1 MDIEKAITYDD
12 DIIKNEEGG
21 LIFNPYNSL
30 NIEITLNDVQS
41 ILTTYGVPNIVDNI
55 NLYKRAFVHRSYTKR
70 PHLENISQ
78 NITIVSKPDDCL
90 SLKTKSNERLEFLGD
105 SILGFVVAQ
114 KLYDLFPSASEGVL
128 SRLRASLVNQS
139 SLAELARQHQLGDY
153 LLLGSGELKSGGFRR
168 DSILSDALEAIM
180 GALFKDQGINA
191 CQTWIELLFAEK
203 LNDLSLDNWQKD
215 PKTQLQEL
223 MQSKKQVLPEYTLI
237 TMSGLAHEQMF
248 QVKCS
253 IPLLTDTC
261 VGTGI
266 SRKKAEQSA
275 AELMLELLNKDSI

>member
-1 MDIEKAITYDD
+1 V
-12 DIIKNEEGG
+12 IKKHSTLCKKLG
-21 LIFNPYNSL
+21 LNFNNPEIF
-30 NIEITLNDVQS
+30 TMA
-41 ILTTYGVPNIVDNI
+41 LT
-55 NLYKRAFVHRSYTKR
+55 HRSAGA
-70 PHLENISQ
+70 N
-78 NITIVSKPDDCL
+78 N
-90 SLKTKSNERLEFLGD
+90 NERLEFLGD
-105 SILGFVVAQ
+105 SILGFVIAQ
-114 KLYDLFPSASEGVL
+114 KLYELFPDASEGIL

-139 SLAELARQHQLGDY
+139 SLAELARHYQLGDY

-180 GALFKDQGINA
+180 GALFKDQGIKA
-191 CQTWIELLFAEK
+191 CQAWIEFLFAEK
-203 LNDLSLDNWQKD
+203 LNSLSLENWRKD

-223 MQSKKQVLPEYTLI
+223 MQSKKQILPEYTLI